1 MSKKGPSRIKTHH
14 YLLLAIKYELIVIK
28 EVFLEQKLLVTV
40 LFAGLFTCFYLI
52 GHMSS
57 KDINLVADEKGS
69 SWHQISENNRKYVE
83 ANGFKYTIRSSGGT
97 LENAKLLND
106 PSSGVN
112 VAFLIPGALDPEINK
127 SFYSLGSIDYEPVWI
142 FYRKGLGNLSSLQEL
157 AKHRIGVGPT
167 LSGRYVV
174 TDKIFSLNKVD
185 IKNNPNFIPNKL
197 GNQLEDF
204 NAGKLDALIFI
215 GQAYDPNV
223 RQLARNP
230 NFKLFDFEEA
240 DAYTKN
246 IPFLQKVV
254 VPSGS
259 FDIAEHIPSKT
270 LSLIAITTSLVVR
283 KDTDPDVQLAILMA
297 VKDAERGSDNL
308 FFAKRNEFPT
318 YMDPLIEISPVAKR
332 FYDFGPPAL
341 LNYFAF
347 WTATLIDRFSVLL
360 LAVLTIFFPVKELI
374 GHLKKI
380 RSVIHEHDHYA
391 ELIDINRQVTTANL
405 SIEELESILERLN
418 QINEK
423 RANEKIK
430 VGKETRYFS
439 LSETIGMLQDK
450 IEKKM
455 LNQMHAVKDA

>member
-40 LFAGLFTCFYLI
+40 LFAGLFTFFYLI

-57 KDINLVADEKGS
+57 KDIHLVADEKGS
-69 SWHQISENNRKYVE
+69 SWYQIAENNRKYVE

-106 PSSGVN
+106 HSSGVN

-127 SFYSLGSIDYEPVWI
+127 SFYSLGSIDYEPIWI
-142 FYRKGLGNLSSLQEL
+142 FYRKGLGNLFSLQEL
-157 AKHRIGVGPT
+157 AKHRIGVGPMI
-167 LSGRYVV
+167 SGRYVV
-174 TDKIFSLNKVD
+174 TEKIFALNKVE

-204 NAGKLDALIFI
+204 NAGELDALIFI

-223 RQLARNP
+223 RKLARNP
-230 NFKLFDFEEA
+230 NFKLFDFEVA

-259 FDIAEHIPSKT
+259 FDIAEHIPTKT

-405 SIEELESILERLN
+405 SIEELESILDRLN

-450 IEKKM
+450 IEKKL
-455 LNQMHAVKDA
+455 LNKMHPVKDA